1 LIHQRWPGQLWVAG
15 VNSPQSTVISGNIDA
30 LTQAVE
36 HLNARDVRAK
46 RIPVDYASH
55 CPHVET
61 IEDELLRLLDGIT
74 PQPATIPF
82 HSTVD
87 GEWKDTTGLDAHYW
101 YRNLRQPVRFAHA
114 IHTLTQEEHHTF
126 IEISPHPTLTPAIQ
140 DTTDTTDTPITV
152 ISTLRRNHDDHHQ
165 HLHSLAHAH
174 TTGHPITWQPTH
186 QHHNHINL
194 PTYPFQHQRYWL
206 NTPTQT
212 GDVTAVGLSEAGH
225 PLLGAALPLAGGE
238 GHLFTGRLSLR
249 THPWLADHA
258 FAGVALL
265 PGTALLDI
273 ALQAGER
280 VGCRHVE
287 ELTLHAPLLL
297 PQRGGVALQI
307 SVGAPD
313 TDGRREFTAY
323 SRSEDDVSGTE
334 NTDGPEGSGRQWT
347 RHATG
352 TLSSGPASP
361 TAPSAAAAELMADVW
376 SPAGADALDL
386 DGLYERLA
394 GAELAYGPA
403 FQGLRTA
410 WRRGSDIFAEV
421 RLPEPQARD
430 ADRFGVHPA
439 LLDAALHTLGLDPA
453 HHGAGSDGADEDT
466 DVAPD
471 GRPSA
476 WLPFAWR
483 GVTLH
488 RTGGEVLRV
497 RLSPRPGRGVVAIE
511 AADES
516 GRPVASIDALVLRP
530 VSAGEVR
537 TAGSE
542 HHESLFGMEWPTVAL
557 PSADPSASGPSLSG
571 PSSFAVVGAD
581 SCGLACRRHE
591 DWTALLSAVEVDG
604 APEVVVVSC
613 GGEGVGVHTAAYR
626 ALHLLQSWL
635 GEQRLADSRLVVL
648 TRGAV
653 ATRREDDVSDLP
665 GAAVWGLVRSAQSE
679 NPDRI
684 TLVDWDGHGSLAQ
697 VLPVALAVGEPQL
710 AIRDGEVCV
719 PRLVRVPRQERAGS
733 VEGSADGSTDRSGDA
748 SADGSPL
755 ALDPAGTVLIT
766 GGTGVLGGLVARHL
780 VVAHGV
786 RQLLL
791 VGRRG
796 VQAEGVGDLAAEL
809 EALGAMVTVAACDA
823 ADREA
828 LATLLSRVPERHP
841 LTAVV
846 HAAGVLDDGT
856 IPTLTPE
863 RIDTVFRAKVA
874 PALLLHELT
883 RDADLAAFVM
893 FSSAASVLGSPG
905 QGNYAAANAVL
916 DALARHRLAN
926 GRPATSLAWGL
937 WAQGSG
943 MTRHLDGSDHARI
956 GRGGMA
962 PLDTEEALALFDA
975 SSAAGEPFLV
985 PARLEIGALR
995 TRAATARVPA
1005 LLRGLVPM
1013 SARPGAAERGEGA
1026 PDSGVSLRDRLARR
1040 GGKEQQGILTRLVR
1054 SQAAAVLG
1062 HAGIEE
1068 VAERRAFRELG
1079 FDSLTAVE
1087 LRNRLTAATGLRL
1100 PATLAFDFPTPAAL
1114 AEHVRSLLLPANG
1127 NGVSAAEAG
1136 GLREEEVRAAVASI
1150 PLDRLQEAGLLT
1162 ALLELA
1168 EVSGGVE
1175 GVGAGAIPAARSAD
1189 GGSRSIDEMDLDS
1202 LIGLAHG
1209 DQPSSD
1215 S

>member
-1 LIHQRWPGQLWVAG
+1 
-15 VNSPQSTVISGNIDA
+15 
-30 LTQAVE
+30 
-36 HLNARDVRAK
+36 
-46 RIPVDYASH
+46 
-55 CPHVET
+55 
-61 IEDELLRLLDGIT
+61 
-74 PQPATIPF
+74 
-82 HSTVD
+82 
-87 GEWKDTTGLDAHYW
+87 
-101 YRNLRQPVRFAHA
+101 
-114 IHTLTQEEHHTF
+114 
-126 IEISPHPTLTPAIQ
+126 
-140 DTTDTTDTPITV
+140 
-152 ISTLRRNHDDHHQ
+152 
-165 HLHSLAHAH
+165 AHAH
-174 TTGHPITWQPTH
+174 TTGHPITWHPTH

-194 PTYPFQHQRYWL
+194 PTYPFQHHRYWL

-212 GDVTAVGLSEAGH
+212 GDVTAVGLDPAHH
-225 PLLGAALPLAGGE
+225 PLLGAAIPLADGE

-307 SVGAPD
+307 SVGVPD
-313 TDGRREFTAY
+313 ADGRREFAAY
-323 SRSEDDVSGTE
+323 SRSDDDVS
-334 NTDGPEGSGRQWT
+334 EGSDRHWT

-352 TLSSGPASP
+352 TLS
-361 TAPSAAAAELMADVW
+361 TAPSAAAAGPMADVW

-430 ADRFGVHPA
+430 ADRFGIHPA

-453 HHGAGSDGADEDT
+453 HDGAGSDGADEDT

-497 RLSPRPGRGVVAIE
+497 RLSPRPERGVVTIE

-557 PSADPSASGPSLSG
+557 PSAGPSASSY
-571 PSSFAVVGAD
+571 AVFGAD
-581 SCGLACRRHE
+581 SCGLAYRRHE

-613 GGEGVGVHTAAYR
+613 GDEGAGVHTAAYR

-665 GAAVWGLVRSAQSE
+665 SAAVWGLVRSAQSE

-710 AIRDGEVCV
+710 AIREGEVCV
-719 PRLVRVPRQERAGS
+719 PRLVRVPRQERAES
-733 VEGSADGSTDRSGDA
+733 VEGSTDRSGDA
-748 SADGSPL
+748 SADGSPW

-766 GGTGVLGGLVARHL
+766 GGTGVLGGLIARHL

-796 VQAEGVGDLAAEL
+796 AQAEGVGDLAAEL
-809 EALGAMVTVAACDA
+809 EALGATVTVAACDA

-828 LATLLSRVPERHP
+828 LATLLGRIPERHP

-856 IPTLTPE
+856 IPSLTAE

-916 DALARHRLAN
+916 DALALHRRAN

-995 TRAATARVPA
+995 TRAATAGVPA

-1100 PATLAFDFPTPAAL
+1100 PATLAFDFPTPASL

-1127 NGVSAAEAG
+1127 NGASAAEAG

-1150 PLDRLQEAGLLT
+1150 PLDRLQEAGLLS